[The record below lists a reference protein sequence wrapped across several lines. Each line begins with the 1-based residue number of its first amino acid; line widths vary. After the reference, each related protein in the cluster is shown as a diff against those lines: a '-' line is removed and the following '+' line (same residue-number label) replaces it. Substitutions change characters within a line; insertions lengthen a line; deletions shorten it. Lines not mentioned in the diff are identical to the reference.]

1 MHVAGHEPNN
11 YVTPLRR
18 GRCGGVRPVIGVDT
32 EGRVSGTGSVGALDV
47 FQGTGQVLFLEDADG
62 AVAGVAY
69 ERDPSRS
76 GVAVTA
82 ESLALGLIK
91 LAYLVDL
98 VDVGR
103 CARSKR
109 R

>member
-1 MHVAGHEPNN
+1 MTMPLPPNVLGSIQVRSAAG
-11 YVTPLRR
+11 T
-18 GRCGGVRPVIGVDT
+18 
-32 EGRVSGTGSVGALDV
+32 GRVSGTGSVGALDV

-62 AVAGVAY
+62 AAAGVAY
-69 ERDPSRS
+69 QRDPSRS

-91 LAYLVDL
+91 LAYPGRLSRL
-98 VDVGR
+98 GR

>member
-1 MHVAGHEPNN
+1 MPWQPNVLGSIQVRSAAG
-11 YVTPLRR
+11 T
-18 GRCGGVRPVIGVDT
+18 
-32 EGRVSGTGSVGALDV
+32 GRVSGTGSVGALDV

-98 VDVGR
+98 VDLVGVRGRRGGR
-103 CARSKR
+103 CPW
-109 R
+109 